1 MGLVTLECLGELPLG
16 DMRDEAEVGAGGA
29 QLVVHVE
36 GGEVATIP
44 SATEQRRE
52 VTVAALEGVDDGGEL
67 L

>member
-1 MGLVTLECLGELPLG
+1 
-16 DMRDEAEVGAGGA
+16 MRDQAEVGAGGA

-36 GGEVATIP
+36 GGEVAIIP
-44 SATEQRRE
+44 SATKQGRE

>member
-1 MGLVTLECLGELPLG
+1 VMLEGLGELPLG

-36 GGEVATIP
+36 GGEVAIIP

-52 VTVAALEGVDDGGEL
+52 VAVAALEGVDDGGEL
-67 L
+67 LMV